1 MAIDTKKMQDDAS
14 NILNLLKKISP
25 GSGVKKIA
33 EMLQGNQAQIIK
45 SIKQILKINPTTAG
59 ATQAVEFLVDR
70 YKLPESVAARLV
82 ANELTDANI
91 PTDSSGSAD
100 EGFPSRPEFESSAED
115 TSVPPKRKR
124 LSRIDLEEILK
135 RLPKRGEI
143 IDPGFERPRKR
154 FPGEDRFYPEG
165 PGEFPKRG
173 PFRPGDGGDIER
185 GPLRPFPTNKED
197 SPMFLE
203 GPDVKDSP
211 MFLGEEQK
219 EGLLDLLLRFKNPE
233 VQSIRGLAKGGRA
246 GFAEGTEPTFEDYLK
261 EREMLDKNR
270 NMENL
275 MKEYQDDMNRK
286 KVMEQKQMA
295 GTDTPEIEIEMLQEL
310 LQLFREKF
318 NRDPVSIDELKR
330 AIGQMREK
338 SATGGLTRTS
348 YAMGKGPV
356 LPSDEDPI
364 NPFQPTPTGPVLPDK
379 SMKAE
384 FSLQDYM
391 DEFERVF
398 PDMIDKRGTQEYMDM
413 LEDYFRGL
421 ASKDREGNMKMASA
435 PDIMDDLNQLSL
447 MLYKKPLKDLTD
459 DEYDRLQEYAE
470 EKLANGG
477 RVKFSE
483 GESYEIKFM
492 KLVSELREAGFS
504 QQEAIE
510 EAKKQLDNN
519 MAYGGRVMKQTGG
532 ITETRQL
539 PPEFLEAAQ
548 KTFLADL
555 TRQAGLPTV
564 TTATT
569 QQPGETAEQFAA
581 RQAQAQQFGITKAGM
596 AGVAPQVA
604 AETQLQQDARGLASG
619 LGSFQPFLTKATTA
633 ADAMTPLTGT
643 GAGTGAGSIASYQSP
658 YQQQVIDAT
667 LTEFDRQAQIRANQ
681 NAAATLGVP
690 GAFGGGREGVQLA
703 EYQASSDRNRAA
715 IQAGLLQEGFQNA
728 AARRQQDL
736 ANQQAISTQ
745 QRGLGAA
752 AQDFTRAQISGLGT
766 LGSAQQAQ
774 QQAILDAQRQAAQMA
789 VDDPRR
795 RLGLLGTGITSIT
808 PGAGGVTLQPEQ
820 MAAQTSPLSQALGFG
835 LMGADIYGRIFRPT
849 GS

>member
-1 MAIDTKKMQDDAS
+1 MA
-14 NILNLLKKISP
+14 
-25 GSGVKKIA
+25 
-33 EMLQGNQAQIIK
+33 
-45 SIKQILKINPTTAG
+45 
-59 ATQAVEFLVDR
+59 
-70 YKLPESVAARLV
+70 
-82 ANELTDANI
+82 
-91 PTDSSGSAD
+91 
-100 EGFPSRPEFESSAED
+100 
-115 TSVPPKRKR
+115 
-124 LSRIDLEEILK
+124 
-135 RLPKRGEI
+135 
-143 IDPGFERPRKR
+143 
-154 FPGEDRFYPEG
+154 
-165 PGEFPKRG
+165 
-173 PFRPGDGGDIER
+173 
-185 GPLRPFPTNKED
+185 
-197 SPMFLE
+197 
-203 GPDVKDSP
+203 
-211 MFLGEEQK
+211 
-219 EGLLDLLLRFKNPE
+219 
-233 VQSIRGLAKGGRA
+233 
-246 GFAEGTEPTFEDYLK
+246 EPTFEDYLK

-295 GTDTPEIEIEMLQEL
+295 GYLDPMSEKNDMAMEM
-310 LQLFREKF
+310 F
-318 NRDPVSIDELKR
+318 
-330 AIGQMREK
+330 
-338 SATGGLTRTS
+338 
-348 YAMGKGPV
+348 GK
-356 LPSDEDPI
+356 
-364 NPFQPTPTGPVLPDK
+364 Q
-379 SMKAE
+379 
-384 FSLQDYM
+384 
-391 DEFERVF
+391 
-398 PDMIDKRGTQEYMDM
+398 
-413 LEDYFRGL
+413 
-421 ASKDREGNMKMASA
+421 
-435 PDIMDDLNQLSL
+435 
-447 MLYKKPLKDLTD
+447 LKDLSESELELL
-459 DEYDRLQEYAE
+459 DEEIDRLRSKFMAD
-470 EKLANGG
+470 GG
-477 RVKFSE
+477 RVS
-483 GESYEIKFM
+483 
-492 KLVSELREAGFS
+492 
-504 QQEAIE
+504 
-510 EAKKQLDNN
+510 
-519 MAYGGRVMKQTGG
+519 KQTGG
-532 ITETRQL
+532 ITESRQL

-569 QQPGETAEQFAA
+569 QQPGETPEQFAA

-681 NAAATLGVP
+681 TAAQTLGVP
-690 GAFGGGREGVQLA
+690 GAFGGGREGVQRA

-774 QQAILDAQRQAAQMA
+774 QQAVLDAQRQAAQMA

-808 PGAGGVTLQPEQ
+808 PGAGTVTLQPEQ